1 LKDKEVSDAHSP
13 LAQFEIKPLV
23 PIHIGDWNLSF
34 TNSSLWMILTI
45 LAITALLLPA
55 ARKQSLVPG
64 RLQGTAELL
73 HEFVTNMISEV
84 TGKEGLKYFPFIFT
98 LFIFVVISNLLGM
111 IPLVSF
117 TTTSHI
123 AVTFAMAAFIFVGV
137 TAIAIIKHG
146 PVKFLHFFV
155 PEGTPFLMVPLLFF
169 IELFSYLA
177 RPVSLSIR
185 LAANM
190 MAGHV
195 TMKVIAGL
203 IITFGAIGVG
213 TMFPLLIFLTG
224 FEIAIAIIQA
234 YIFTILTCVYLNDA
248 LHLH

>member
-1 LKDKEVSDAHSP
+1 MSEGHGHSP
-13 LAQFEIKPLV
+13 LAQFEIKSLV
-23 PIHIGDWNLSF
+23 PIEIGGVNLSF
-34 TNSSLWMILTI
+34 TNSSLWMVLAI
-45 LAITALLLPA
+45 LAIVALLLPA
-55 ARKQSLVPG
+55 ARKQALVPG
-64 RLQGTAELL
+64 RLQGTAEML
-73 HEFVTNMISEV
+73 HGFVENMIREV
-84 TGKEGLKYFPFIFT
+84 AGKEGMKYFPFIFT
-98 LFIFVVISNLLGM
+98 LFMFILLSNVLGM
-111 IPLVSF
+111 IPMISF

-123 AVTFAMAAFIFVGV
+123 AVTFALAVFIFLAV
-137 TAIAIIKHG
+137 TVIAISKHG
-146 PVKFLHFFV
+146 FGKFLHFFV
-155 PEGTPFLMVPLLFF
+155 PEGTPLLMVPLLFL

-203 IITFGAIGVG
+203 VITFGVIGVG

>member
-1 LKDKEVSDAHSP
+1 VSDGHSP
-13 LAQFEIKPLV
+13 LAQFEIKPLL
-23 PIHIGDWNLSF
+23 PIEVGGYNLSF
-34 TNSSLWMILTI
+34 TNSTLWMVLTI

-55 ARKQSLVPG
+55 ARKQALVPG
-64 RLQGTAELL
+64 RLQGTAEML
-73 HEFVTNMISEV
+73 HDFVSNTITEV
-84 TGKEGLKYFPFIFT
+84 AGREALKYFPFIFT
-98 LFIFVVISNLLGM
+98 LFMFVVISNLLGM

-123 AVTFAMAAFIFVGV
+123 AVTFTMAAFIFVAV
-137 TAIAIIKHG
+137 TMIAIIKHG
-146 PVKFLHFFV
+146 PIKFLHFFV
-155 PEGTPFLMVPLLFF
+155 PEGTPLLMVPLLFF

-203 IITFGAIGVG
+203 VVTFGAIGVG

-224 FEIAIAIIQA
+224 FEIAIAVIQA

>member
-1 LKDKEVSDAHSP
+1 VSEGHHSP

-23 PIHIGDWNLSF
+23 PFEIGGVNLSF
-34 TNSSLWMILTI
+34 TNSSLWMILAI

-55 ARKQSLVPG
+55 ARKQALVPG
-64 RLQGTAELL
+64 RLQGTAEML

-84 TGKEGLKYFPFIFT
+84 AGREGLKYFPFIFT
-98 LFIFVVISNLLGM
+98 LFMFVLLSNLLGM
-111 IPLVSF
+111 IPVVSF

-123 AVTFAMAAFIFVGV
+123 AVTFSLAVFIFLAV
-137 TAIAIIKHG
+137 TMIAIFKHG
-146 PVKFLHFFV
+146 LIKFLHFFV
-155 PEGTPFLMVPLLFF
+155 PEGTPFVMIPLLFF

-203 IITFGAIGVG
+203 IITFGLIGVG

>member
-1 LKDKEVSDAHSP
+1 MSESHGGGHTP
-13 LAQFEIKPLV
+13 LEQFTIKPLL
-23 PIHIGDWNLSF
+23 PIEFGGVNVSF
-34 TNSSLWMILTI
+34 TNSSLWMIVTI
-45 LAITALLLPA
+45 LAITALMLPA
-55 ARKQSLVPG
+55 ARRQALVPS
-64 RLQGTAELL
+64 RIQGTAEMLYG
-73 HEFVTNMISEV
+73 FVENMIREV
-84 TGKEGLKYFPFIFT
+84 AGREGLKYFPFIFT
-98 LFIFVVISNLLGM
+98 LFMFVLLSNLLGM
-111 IPLVSF
+111 IPGSF

-123 AVTFAMAAFIFVGV
+123 AVTLALSLFIFIAV
-137 TAIAIIKHG
+137 TVIAITKHG
-146 PVKFLHFFV
+146 FGKFLHFFV
-155 PEGTPFLMVPLLFF
+155 PEGTPFAMIPLLFL
-169 IELFSYLA
+169 IELFSYFA

-203 IITFGAIGVG
+203 VITFGLVGVG

>member
-1 LKDKEVSDAHSP
+1 
-13 LAQFEIKPLV
+13 
-23 PIHIGDWNLSF
+23 
-34 TNSSLWMILTI
+34 M
-45 LAITALLLPA
+45 
-55 ARKQSLVPG
+55 
-64 RLQGTAELL
+64 L
-73 HEFVTNMISEV
+73 HDFVGNMIREV
-84 TGKEGLKYFPFIFT
+84 TGKEGMKYFPFIFT
-98 LFIFVVISNLLGM
+98 LFMFILLSNVLGM
-111 IPLVSF
+111 IPLISF

-123 AVTFAMAAFIFVGV
+123 AVTFAMALFIFFAV
-137 TAIAIIKHG
+137 TVIAISKHG
-146 PVKFLHFFV
+146 FGKFLHFFV
-155 PEGTPFLMVPLLFF
+155 PEGTPLLMVPLLFL

-203 IITFGAIGVG
+203 VITFGAIGVG

-224 FEIAIAIIQA
+224 FEIAIAVIQA

>member
-1 LKDKEVSDAHSP
+1 MSDGHDAAHSP
-13 LAQFEIKPLV
+13 LAQFEIIPLV
-23 PIHIGDWNLSF
+23 PLRIGGIDISF
-34 TNSSLWMILTI
+34 TNSSLWMVIAVAFI
-45 LAITALLLPA
+45 CALLLPA
-55 ARKQSLVPG
+55 SRKQALVPG
-64 RLQGTAELL
+64 RLQGTAEMLTG
-73 HEFVTNMISEV
+73 FVQNMIGEI
-84 TGKEGLKYFPFIFT
+84 TGKEGLKYFPFIFS
-98 LFIFVVISNLLGM
+98 LFMFVLMCNLLGM
-111 IPLVSF
+111 VPGSF
-117 TTTSHI
+117 TPTSHI
-123 AVTFAMAAFIFVGV
+123 IVTFAMSGFIFLAV
-137 TAIAIIKHG
+137 TLIAIFKHG
-146 PVKFLHFFV
+146 PMKFLHFFV
-155 PEGTPFLMVPLLFF
+155 PEGTPFIMIPLLFF
-169 IELFSYLA
+169 IEVFSYLA

-203 IITFGAIGVG
+203 IITFGVVGLG

>member
-1 LKDKEVSDAHSP
+1 MSKDQSHSP
-13 LAQFEIKPLV
+13 LAQFEIVPLI
-23 PIHIGDWNLSF
+23 PLNIGDVDVSF
-34 TNSSLWMILTI
+34 TNSALWMVIALLSIL
-45 LAITALLLPA
+45 ALLLPA
-55 ARKQSLVPG
+55 SRKQSLVPG
-64 RLQGTAELL
+64 RLQGTAEML
-73 HEFVTNMISEV
+73 HDFVSDMLVEV

-98 LFIFVVISNLLGM
+98 LFIFLVISNLLGM
-111 IPLVSF
+111 IPIVAF

-123 AVTFAMAAFIFVGV
+123 AVTFALAVFIFLAV
-137 TAIAIIKHG
+137 TMIAICKHG
-146 PVKFLHFFV
+146 FGKFLHFFV
-155 PEGTPFLMVPLLFF
+155 PEGTPLLMVPLLFF

>member
-1 LKDKEVSDAHSP
+1 MSEGHTP
-13 LAQFEIKPLV
+13 LDQFTIKPLI
-23 PIHIGDWNLSF
+23 PLNLGGVDVSF
-34 TNSSLWMILTI
+34 TNSSLWMIV
-45 LAITALLLPA
+45 AIVAVVALMLPA
-55 ARKQSLVPG
+55 ARKKALVPS
-64 RLQGTAELL
+64 RMQSVAELL
-73 HEFVTNMISEV
+73 YGFVETTIREAA
-84 TGKEGLKYFPFIFT
+84 GREGLKYFPFVFT
-98 LFIFVVISNLLGM
+98 LFMFILLCNLLGM
-111 IPLVSF
+111 IPGSF
-117 TTTSHI
+117 TVTSHI
-123 AVTFAMAAFIFVGV
+123 AVTAALSVFIFLAV
-137 TAIAIIKHG
+137 TLIAIFKHG
-146 PVKFLHFFV
+146 IGKFLHFFV
-155 PEGTPFLMVPLLFF
+155 PEGTPLIMAPLLFF
-169 IELFSYLA
+169 IELFSYFA

>member
-1 LKDKEVSDAHSP
+1 MSEDHSHSP
-13 LAQFEIKPLV
+13 LAQFEIKSLI
-23 PIHIGDWNLSF
+23 PIDVGGYNLSF
-34 TNSSLWMILTI
+34 TNSSLWMII
-45 LAITALLLPA
+45 AIASITLLLLPA
-55 ARKQSLVPG
+55 ARKQALVPG

-73 HEFVTNMISEV
+73 HEFVSNMIREV

-98 LFIFVVISNLLGM
+98 LFMFVLLSNLLGM
-111 IPLVSF
+111 IPAVSF

-123 AVTFAMAAFIFVGV
+123 AVTAAMAVFIFLAV
-137 TAIAIIKHG
+137 TLIAITKHG
-146 PVKFLHFFV
+146 IRKFLHFFV
-155 PEGTPFLMVPLLFF
+155 PEGTPFVMIPLLFF

-224 FEIAIAIIQA
+224 FEIAIAVIQA

>member
-1 LKDKEVSDAHSP
+1 MVIAIM
-13 LAQFEIKPLV
+13 AV
-23 PIHIGDWNLSF
+23 IG
-34 TNSSLWMILTI
+34 
-45 LAITALLLPA
+45 LLLPG
-55 ARKQSLVPG
+55 ARKQALVPG
-64 RLQGTAELL
+64 RLQGTAEMLYG
-73 HEFVTNMISEV
+73 FVENMIAEV
-84 TGKEGLKYFPFIFT
+84 AGKEGLKYFPFIFT
-98 LFIFVVISNLLGM
+98 LFMFVLLCNLFGM
-111 IPLVSF
+111 IPVVSF
-117 TTTSHI
+117 TVTSHI
-123 AVTFAMAAFIFVGV
+123 AVTFAMAVFIFLFV
-137 TAIAIIKHG
+137 TLIAIFKHG

-155 PEGTPFLMVPLLFF
+155 PEGTPLVMVPLLFF
-169 IELFSYLA
+169 IEVFSYLA

-195 TMKVIAGL
+195 AMKVIAGL
-203 IITFGAIGVG
+203 IITFGLVGVG